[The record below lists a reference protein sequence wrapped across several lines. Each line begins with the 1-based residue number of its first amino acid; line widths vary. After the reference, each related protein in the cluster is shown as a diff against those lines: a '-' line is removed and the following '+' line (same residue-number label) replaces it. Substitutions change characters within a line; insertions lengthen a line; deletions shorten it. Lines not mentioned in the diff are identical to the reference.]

1 MKNTLST
8 SLSLGVLALTAC
20 KSDPEP
26 VADAGVQP
34 TVDGGAQPTVMEAI
48 AGLELYANN
57 GCAACHCNSGE
68 GGCNLDAPAIQGAT
82 FPGLESNLRYATT
95 PEEFPDLPDPFDPHP
110 YKNARLTDQ
119 ELSNLVVFLSTLSGK
134 SPLENE
140 TLIGRGYELY
150 VSGTCISCHLMS
162 AQGVNQGGLGQAIAG
177 IDPDNLYYALA
188 GGVPCH
194 PLQNKIPTS
203 STGEPLPVC
212 SLLGRVV
219 ADNPTV
225 QILTDVPPPDADNER
240 FYLSYFLAFISP
252 PPTGG
257 VVDPCLGRSGEICT
271 VAGNGIGG
279 YTGDDI
285 ASTDAL
291 LYYPQNLELT
301 DWNRDGSLDL
311 AIDDWNNHRIRMVYL
326 DREVDGITSRI
337 LTIAGD
343 GKVTGTDALNH
354 PVDIAFDADGNLII
368 ATWHNQNIYRY
379 VKDAPATEERDQLG
393 GLCDLKCAP
402 DDSGPTRVGATTLAL
417 PVGIE
422 VHPDGSILFSE
433 NHCGRIRRLRVI
445 GTATITQPDNCIDP
459 VRLFSDS
466 TVETI
471 AGQRQSFGYEGDG
484 GPARMAKFN
493 PFPGPTQT
501 NFGISLEK
509 GPNPRRLYVADST
522 NNIIR
527 YVDLSVDPPTIQL
540 FAGVPGSAGFKDGPV
555 AEARFNF
562 PSAVYV
568 HSDGVVYVAD
578 NRNHAVRKIQ
588 DGMVTTIA
596 GTGRAGF
603 NGDNI
608 AAKNAQLSGPSG
620 VVVHPDG
627 RIFISDTNN
636 NRVRVVAP

>member
-1 MKNTLST
+1 MNN
-8 SLSLGVLALTAC
+8 SLRTCLFLALTSVIAC
-20 KSDPEP
+20 KSDPQEAP
-26 VADAGVQP
+26 DAGAQPSADAG
-34 TVDGGAQPTVMEAI
+34 TAPTVMQAI

-57 GCAACHCNSGE
+57 GCAACHCNTGE
-68 GGCNLDAPAIQGAT
+68 GGCNLDAPSVQRAT
-82 FPGLESNLRYATT
+82 FAGLDSNLRYATT

-110 YKNARLTDQ
+110 YKNARLTEE
-119 ELSNLVVFLSTLSGK
+119 ELANLVVFLGTLSGGT
-134 SPLENE
+134 PVENE

-194 PLQNKIPTS
+194 PLQNEVPTS

-225 QILTDVPPPDADNER
+225 AILTDQPPPDADNER

-285 ASTDAL
+285 RATDAL

-301 DWNRDGSLDL
+301 DWNADGTPDL
-311 AIDDWNNHRIRMVYL
+311 AIDDWNNHRIRMVFL
-326 DREVDGITSRI
+326 DKETEGIDSRI
-337 LTIAGD
+337 ITIAGD
-343 GKVTGTDALNH
+343 GKVTGVDALNH
-354 PVDIAFDADGNLII
+354 PVDIAFDGDGNLII

-379 VKDAPATEERDQLG
+379 GRTSPPGTERDQLG
-393 GLCDLKCAP
+393 GLCDLRCAP
-402 DDSGPTRVGATTLAL
+402 DDQGPTLVGNTTLAL
-417 PVGIE
+417 PVGME
-422 VHPDGSILFSE
+422 VHPDGSLLFSE
-433 NHCGRIRRLRVI
+433 SACGRIRRMRII

-459 VRLFSDS
+459 VHLFAQS

-471 AGQRQSFGYEGDG
+471 AGQRQMFGYEGDG
-484 GPARMAKFN
+484 GPARLAKFN
-493 PFPGPTQT
+493 PFPGPTLT

-522 NNIIR
+522 NNVIR
-527 YVDLSVDPPTIQL
+527 YVDLGNDPPTVHL
-540 FAGVPGSAGFKDGPV
+540 FAGTPGSAGMRDGL
-555 AEARFNF
+555 ALEARFNF
-562 PSAVYV
+562 PTAVYV
-568 HSDGVVYVAD
+568 HTDGAVYVAD
-578 NRNHAVRKIQ
+578 NRNHAVRRIK
-588 DGMVTTIA
+588 DGQVTTIA

-603 NGDNI
+603 NGDNLE
-608 AAKNAQLSGPSG
+608 ATKAQLAGPSG

-627 RIFISDTNN
+627 RVFISDTNN
-636 NRVRVVAP
+636 NRVRVIQP